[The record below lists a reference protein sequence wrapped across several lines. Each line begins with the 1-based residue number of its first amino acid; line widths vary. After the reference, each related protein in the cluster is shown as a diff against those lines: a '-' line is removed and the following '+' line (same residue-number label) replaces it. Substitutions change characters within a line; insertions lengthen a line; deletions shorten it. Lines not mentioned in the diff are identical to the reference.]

1 MAILGYSNNY
11 LLSPGGGFYLDSKYI
26 PSAWQN
32 FTASGLYESVSIG
45 QADYKQF
52 IGQPSVH
59 YGVNIPQFSGWY
71 TARSFVTAYPS
82 WNEWTPLLY
91 ITAGGYPE
99 ENINYNLPTKMR
111 NVKFKLTI
119 PASSVHPW
127 KHGAHTLPVTG
138 DAVFNL
144 VTDMKIEGERVISAA
159 QLGSA
164 YVLHSNGR
172 SVPQSDLTYTQNF
185 NGEITADSSAT
196 IFNLAV
202 SPSGAADKVNI
213 SYPRPSFWMSG
224 QFYGPVT
231 D

>member
-1 MAILGYSNNY
+1 MAILGYSNIY
-11 LLSPGGGFYLDSKYI
+11 LLSPGGAYLDSKYI

-45 QADYKQF
+45 DGTYKQF

-59 YGVNIPQFSGWY
+59 YAVNLPQFSGWY
-71 TARSFVTAYPS
+71 HARSFVTAYPS
-82 WNEWTPLLY
+82 WTGWTPLSY
-91 ITAGGYPE
+91 ITAWGSPE

-111 NVKFKLTI
+111 NVQFKLTFA
-119 PASSVHPW
+119 ASSVHPW
-127 KHGAHTLPVTG
+127 THGSTTLRTTG
-138 DAVFNL
+138 DAIFNL

-172 SVPQSDLTYTQNF
+172 SVPQSDTTYTQNF
-185 NGEITADSSAT
+185 NGEITANSSAT

-202 SPSGAADKVNI
+202 TPSGAADKVNI

>member
-1 MAILGYSNNY
+1 MAILGYSNSY

-59 YGVNIPQFSGWY
+59 YGVNLPQFSGWY

-91 ITAGGYPE
+91 FTGGGYPE

-111 NVKFKLTI
+111 NVQFKLTI
-119 PASSVHPW
+119 PASGLWPGIHSSHVI
-127 KHGAHTLPVTG
+127 TG
-138 DAVFNL
+138 QTILHL
-144 VTDMKIEGERVISAA
+144 VKDMKIEGERVISAA

-164 YVLHSNGR
+164 YNIQSYGHV
-172 SVPQSDLTYTQNF
+172 VPQSDTTFIQNF
-185 NGEITADSSAT
+185 NGEISADSSAT
-196 IFNLAV
+196 IFNLAAY
-202 SPSGAADKVNI
+202 PSGAADQAYVALT
-213 SYPRPSFWMSG
+213 PLFWMSG
-224 QFYGPVT
+224 QFYGPVI